1 MTATA
6 PVPAPSRPFPWE
18 AHYPDGVSWDAPIAP
33 GNLPA
38 MLRGAISAYGDA
50 DLFDWRGVR
59 MTYRDFG
66 GLAGRVCSALKA
78 LGLGRGD
85 AVALHMPNHIFHPAF
100 FFGAMAAGCRIVHL
114 SPLDAVRELEHKLND
129 SEAKLLVTLDIPD
142 MQAKAE
148 RLLAAGVVPRLVVCD
163 DVRFGAGGLP
173 QAAFPDLDGA
183 MRYVDFIALAT
194 DDHLPEGDD
203 PTPDDIAL
211 LQYTGGT
218 TGAPKGA
225 MLTHGNLT
233 SAIGIYDAWYASL
246 PPPEGGREVVLC
258 VLPLFHIYAL
268 TVVLLRQVMHGGLIA
283 LRMRF
288 DVDQTLDDIEGL
300 RITAFAGVP
309 TMWIAI
315 VNHPDV
321 MKRDLSSM
329 RIASSGGAPL
339 PNEVGRRFRSQTG
352 TPLLGGWGMTETSP
366 AGTAVS
372 EWGLLNKEGS
382 IGVPLP
388 RIEMRVVSHDDPTQL
403 LPAGETGEIAVRGP
417 NVTKGYWKRDKAN
430 SESFA
435 DGFFLTGD
443 VGRMDADGFFY
454 LVDRKSDLI
463 ISGGFNVYPQ
473 VIEQALHEH
482 PAVAE
487 AAVVGVH
494 DDYRGE
500 SAKAFIVLRPGA
512 EAPSLP
518 QMLEFLTDR
527 LGRHEMPR
535 EMEVRGALPRTAVG
549 KLSRKDLRAEEV
561 AKRAASSAI

>member
-1 MTATA
+1 M
-6 PVPAPSRPFPWE
+6 
-18 AHYPDGVSWDAPIAP
+18 
-33 GNLPA
+33 
-38 MLRGAISAYGDA
+38 
-50 DLFDWRGVR
+50 
-59 MTYRDFG
+59 
-66 GLAGRVCSALKA
+66 
-78 LGLGRGD
+78 
-85 AVALHMPNHIFHPAF
+85 
-100 FFGAMAAGCRIVHL
+100 
-114 SPLDAVRELEHKLND
+114 
-129 SEAKLLVTLDIPD
+129 
-142 MQAKAE
+142 
-148 RLLAAGVVPRLVVCD
+148 
-163 DVRFGAGGLP
+163 
-173 QAAFPDLDGA
+173 
-183 MRYVDFIALAT
+183 
-194 DDHLPEGDD
+194 
-203 PTPDDIAL
+203 
-211 LQYTGGT
+211 
-218 TGAPKGA
+218 
-225 MLTHGNLT
+225 
-233 SAIGIYDAWYASL
+233 
-246 PPPEGGREVVLC
+246 
-258 VLPLFHIYAL
+258 
-268 TVVLLRQVMHGGLIA
+268 
-283 LRMRF
+283 
-288 DVDQTLDDIEGL
+288 
-300 RITAFAGVP
+300 
-309 TMWIAI
+309 
-315 VNHPDV
+315 
-321 MKRDLSSM
+321 
-329 RIASSGGAPL
+329 
-339 PNEVGRRFRSQTG
+339 
-352 TPLLGGWGMTETSP
+352 
-366 AGTAVS
+366 
-372 EWGLLNKEGS
+372 NKEGS

>member
-1 MTATA
+1 
-6 PVPAPSRPFPWE
+6 
-18 AHYPDGVSWDAPIAP
+18 
-33 GNLPA
+33 
-38 MLRGAISAYGDA
+38 
-50 DLFDWRGVR
+50 
-59 MTYRDFG
+59 
-66 GLAGRVCSALKA
+66 
-78 LGLGRGD
+78 
-85 AVALHMPNHIFHPAF
+85 
-100 FFGAMAAGCRIVHL
+100 
-114 SPLDAVRELEHKLND
+114 
-129 SEAKLLVTLDIPD
+129 
-142 MQAKAE
+142 
-148 RLLAAGVVPRLVVCD
+148 
-163 DVRFGAGGLP
+163 
-173 QAAFPDLDGA
+173 
-183 MRYVDFIALAT
+183 
-194 DDHLPEGDD
+194 
-203 PTPDDIAL
+203 
-211 LQYTGGT
+211 
-218 TGAPKGA
+218 
-225 MLTHGNLT
+225 
-233 SAIGIYDAWYASL
+233 
-246 PPPEGGREVVLC
+246 
-258 VLPLFHIYAL
+258 
-268 TVVLLRQVMHGGLIA
+268 
-283 LRMRF
+283 
-288 DVDQTLDDIEGL
+288 
-300 RITAFAGVP
+300 
-309 TMWIAI
+309 
-315 VNHPDV
+315 
-321 MKRDLSSM
+321 
-329 RIASSGGAPL
+329 
-339 PNEVGRRFRSQTG
+339 
-352 TPLLGGWGMTETSP
+352 
-366 AGTAVS
+366 
-372 EWGLLNKEGS
+372 LNKEGS